1 VAFSNAPVSRP
12 SLRRHSGG
20 DEFRLKVLL
29 DPSFLL
35 SRRGTDW
42 VERVERN
49 GETSSLVFPQRF
61 LELQHD
67 YEVVRQFRALFWGAR
82 AHSYEWRAPLRGVE
96 GRKFDEFR
104 QNITTSGFGLAAEV
118 AADCLVNLRDNDVV
132 LVARRRDMLDLVSQ
146 IGIPLIQRG
155 RDSFEEEFIARLP
168 GRLSEP
174 LINSLQRRTRYL
186 AWVDRS
192 KSDLAVHVAD
202 IGRGQTY

>member
-1 VAFSNAPVSRP
+1 
-12 SLRRHSGG
+12 
-20 DEFRLKVLL
+20 
-29 DPSFLL
+29 
-35 SRRGTDW
+35 
-42 VERVERN
+42 
-49 GETSSLVFPQRF
+49 
-61 LELQHD
+61 
-67 YEVVRQFRALFWGAR
+67 
-82 AHSYEWRAPLRGVE
+82 
-96 GRKFDEFR
+96 
-104 QNITTSGFGLAAEV
+104 
-118 AADCLVNLRDNDVV
+118 
-132 LVARRRDMLDLVSQ
+132 MLDLVSQ